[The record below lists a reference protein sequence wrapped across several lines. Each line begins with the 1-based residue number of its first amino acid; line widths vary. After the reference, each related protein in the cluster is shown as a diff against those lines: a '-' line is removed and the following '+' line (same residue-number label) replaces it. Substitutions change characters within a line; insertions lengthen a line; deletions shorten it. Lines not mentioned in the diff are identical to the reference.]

1 MRHMKNKKR
10 GFSLVETILYLT
22 FLVIIIS
29 IVVSFVVSLAKTYQ
43 SVQAVKN
50 VESSAVFSLERIT
63 RDIRNAYSVNTAGDT
78 LILNTSDASGNAQ
91 SVKFYISPTTH
102 ALSVDTDGVYVG
114 PLTLSDVTVDDL
126 HFTLAT
132 SSRSEAVKVGLSL
145 TGVVGGAS
153 TTKNFYTTVVLRG
166 SY

>member
-1 MRHMKNKKR
+1 MKKR

-22 FLVIIIS
+22 FLIIIIS

-43 SVQAVKN
+43 NIQAVKN
-50 VESSAVFSLERIT
+50 VESSAIFSLERIT
-63 RDIRNAYSVNTAGDT
+63 RDVRNAHSVNTAGDT
-78 LILNTSDASGNAQ
+78 LVLNTSDISGNAQ
-91 SVKFYISPTTH
+91 SVKFYVSPITH

-114 PLTLSDVTVDDL
+114 PLTLSGVTVDSA
-126 HFTLAT
+126 HFTLLT
-132 SSRSEAVKVGLSL
+132 SGKSQAVKVDLGLTS
-145 TGVVGGAS
+145 VVGGAS